1 MSGVGMSGVGMSGVG
16 MSGEEPEHRRSGTL
30 RVAALVALACF
41 AILVAGGYGAGWRWT
56 GLSGDVR
63 LWDWLE
69 ALALPVTVGLAPL
82 LLHHRHRLR
91 RRHRRAAALGLA
103 AFAVVVLAGY
113 LVPMR
118 WTGFTGNTLWDW
130 LNLALLPLV
139 IGTSTLWRLPPRWTR
154 RHRAL
159 VGCAVLV
166 AAVLVVAGY
175 VAPWAW
181 TGFDGNTAWDWVK
194 LLLLPVLLPTLVL
207 PRLVDATETWMNGQ
221 RPEAQ
226 RPRAT

>member
-1 MSGVGMSGVGMSGVG
+1 MD
-16 MSGEEPEHRRSGTL
+16 GEEPQHRGSGVL
-30 RVAALVALACF
+30 RVAALAALVCF
-41 AILVAGGYGAGWRWT
+41 AVLVWGGYAAGWRWT
-56 GLSGDVR
+56 GLSGKVR

-69 ALALPVTVGLAPL
+69 ALALPLTVGLAPL
-82 LLHHRHRLR
+82 LLSHRNRLH
-91 RRHRRAAALGLA
+91 RRHKRAAAAGLA
-103 AFAVVVLAGY
+103 GFAVVVLAGY

-139 IGTSTLWRLPPRWTR
+139 IATSTLWRVPPRWTR
-154 RHRAL
+154 RHR
-159 VGCAVLV
+159 VLV
-166 AAVLVVAGY
+166 ACAVVVAVVVVVVGY

-207 PRLVDATETWMNGQ
+207 PRLVDAADSWMTRQ